1 MAAVEG
7 RTGNPGQRNPKKK
20 NTTSFTVKP
29 GKEPRS
35 DKPMAFRPTLSLE
48 ADIKAAVEQ
57 LGMTQTQWLEQ
68 AAIAYLKQ
76 NPPELAGGDRETKT
90 ETTAD

>member
-7 RTGNPGQRNPKKK
+7 RTGNPGQKNPKKK
-20 NTTSFTVKP
+20 NVTSFTLEP

-35 DKPMAFRPTLSLE
+35 DKTMAFRPTVSLE
-48 ADIKAAVEQ
+48 AEINAAIAAS
-57 LGMTQTQWLEQ
+57 GMKKTEWLEA

-76 NPPELAGGDRETKT
+76 NPLEPAGGDGETKT
-90 ETTAD
+90 P

>member
-7 RTGNPGQRNPKKK
+7 RTGNPGKKNPKKK
-20 NTTSFTVKP
+20 NATSFTVEP

-35 DKPMAFRPTLSLE
+35 EKTMAFRPTLSLE
-48 ADIKAAVEQ
+48 AEINKAITAS
-57 LGMTQTQWLEQ
+57 GMKKTEWLEQ

-76 NPPELAGGDRETKT
+76 NPPEPTGGEGETKT
-90 ETTAD
+90 KTTAD

>member
-20 NTTSFTVKP
+20 NTTSFTVKL

-48 ADIKAAVEQ
+48 AEIETAVEAS
-57 LGMTQTQWLEQ
+57 GMTKTQWLEQ

-76 NPPELAGGDRETKT
+76 NPPELTGGEGETKT

>member
-7 RTGNPGQRNPKKK
+7 RTGNPGKRNPKKK
-20 NTTSFTVKP
+20 NATSFKVKP

-35 DKPMAFRPTLSLE
+35 QKPLAFRPTLTLE
-48 ADIKAAVEQ
+48 AEIEAAVEA
-57 LGMTQTQWLEQ
+57 LGITKTQWLEQ

-76 NPPELAGGDRETKT
+76 NPPEPTGGEGETKT
-90 ETTAD
+90 ETTAE